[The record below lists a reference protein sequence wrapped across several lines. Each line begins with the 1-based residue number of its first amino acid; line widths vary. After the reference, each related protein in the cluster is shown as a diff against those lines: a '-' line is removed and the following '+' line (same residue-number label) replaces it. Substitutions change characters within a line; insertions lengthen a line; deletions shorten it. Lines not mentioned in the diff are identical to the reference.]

1 MTNENESVGPFIIN
15 HEKIVET
22 KSYLKATRLLA
33 AHFSYNQYLSIK
45 DFMNDLSTDDL
56 NSLMEMGDNKEIEE
70 LILISEM
77 LAVGEG
83 LENSE
88 DDETVMKRI
97 GMLYNFLLVE
107 SLGRKKMIKIYREN
121 MSFGDDYEQKAIAEK
136 L

>member
-1 MTNENESVGPFIIN
+1 MSNEKEDIGPFVIN

-22 KSYLKATRLLA
+22 KEYLKATRLLA
-33 AHFSYNQYLSIK
+33 AHFSHNQYLSIK

-56 NSLMEMGDNKEIEE
+56 ESLMEMGENQEIDE

-88 DDETVMKRI
+88 DNETVMKRM
-97 GMLYNFLLVE
+97 GLLYNFLVIE
-107 SLGRKKMIKIYREN
+107 SLGRKNMIKIHREN
-121 MSFGDDYEQKAIAEK
+121 MSFGDDYEQKVVAEK

>member
-1 MTNENESVGPFIIN
+1 
-15 HEKIVET
+15 
-22 KSYLKATRLLA
+22 
-33 AHFSYNQYLSIK
+33 
-45 DFMNDLSTDDL
+45 MNDLSTDDL
-56 NSLMEMGDNKEIEE
+56 NALMEMGENQEIDE

-97 GMLYNFLLVE
+97 GLLYNFLLVE
-107 SLGRKKMIKIYREN
+107 SLGRKKKIKIYREN